1 MLCPDMNTAVFERLV
16 IIKKL
21 KGLKKNSALMNLQN
35 KERRL
40 RKDHGATNTGS
51 VQNKNK
57 EERII

>member
-1 MLCPDMNTAVFERLV
+1 MNTAVFERLV

-21 KGLKKNSALMNLQN
+21 KGLTKTSALMNLQN
-35 KERRL
+35 KERRP

>member
-1 MLCPDMNTAVFERLV
+1 MNTAVFERLV

-21 KGLKKNSALMNLQN
+21 KGLKKTSALMNLQN

-40 RKDHGATNTGS
+40 RKDHGATKTGS

>member
-21 KGLKKNSALMNLQN
+21 NCLKKTSALMNLQN

-40 RKDHGATNTGS
+40 RKDHDATNTG
-51 VQNKNK
+51 
-57 EERII
+57 